1 MRIAMSQLHM
11 LYHRADLRLH
21 FGHCDCLQASYQ
33 SWHMAQ
39 PANMQIVDAE
49 LGEGFA
55 LGIDIKKRTVRFFE
69 VSGAPIIAL

>member
-1 MRIAMSQLHM
+1 
-11 LYHRADLRLH
+11 
-21 FGHCDCLQASYQ
+21 
-33 SWHMAQ
+33 
-39 PANMQIVDAE
+39 MQIVDAE